1 VSLNIIFKAKPFL
14 STDFTNPS
22 TTQSLLE
29 PDLKFLLTPS
39 NLNAEHS
46 IPAISSNETD
56 SRSNEEAP
64 LGLTVN

>member
-1 VSLNIIFKAKPFL
+1 V
-14 STDFTNPS
+14 
-22 TTQSLLE
+22 LLA

-46 IPAISSNETD
+46 IPDISSNETD